1 MNALRRL
8 HSPDDVLKRAAA
20 AAAADPAALDA
31 CRQLLIGLRRA
42 DAERGSDLEK
52 TLRTYY
58 ECGASVSAAAEAL
71 FLHRNSVRYRLDRVR
86 ALVGGE
92 LEHPRISAAFMV
104 AFAIDDAGH
113 TQTAGDEAQRAQ

>member
-1 MNALRRL
+1 MNGLRRL
-8 HSPDDVLKRAAA
+8 HSPTDVLKRAAT

-58 ECGASVSAAAEAL
+58 ECGASVSATAEAL

-92 LEHPRISAAFMV
+92 LEHPRTSAAFIV
-104 AFAIDDAGH
+104 AFAIDDAGS
-113 TQTAGDEAQRAQ
+113 TQTIGDEAQRAQ